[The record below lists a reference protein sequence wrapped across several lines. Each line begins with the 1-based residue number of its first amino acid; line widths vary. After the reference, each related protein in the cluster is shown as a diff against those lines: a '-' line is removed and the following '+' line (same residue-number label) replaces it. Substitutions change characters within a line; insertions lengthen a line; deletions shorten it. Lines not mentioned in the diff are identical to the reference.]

1 MRNSN
6 KVNPCANFNI
16 GIYLLVLHGIEHIGQ
31 AALSAILTVE
41 MGSHEDAGTTLF
53 SGALASQTMNFA
65 VVVHTVVLQHGQ
77 FNFLMLVFDLLGSGV
92 ILLLALLATTTE
104 TKDQVKSRLFLD
116 VVIGESSSVLE
127 LLSSEDEPLLV
138 WWNAFLILEQQKK
151 INKN

>member
-41 MGSHEDAGTTLF
+41 MGGHEDAGTTLF

-104 TKDQVKSRLFLD
+104 TKDQVKGRFCKVRD
-116 VVIGESSSVLE
+116 
-127 LLSSEDEPLLV
+127 
-138 WWNAFLILEQQKK
+138 
-151 INKN
+151 